1 MAEKKSENITNVKIR
16 VALHSLYAAI
26 FITIIKILAAYFSGS
41 LAVLT
46 EVVNSG
52 IDIFVCLVTIFSVT
66 YASKP
71 ADEDHNYGHEKAENF
86 SALIQVLF
94 LFGTSAFILYEG
106 IARLF
111 LHKPYDVNITIWIFA
126 ALIFSSVI
134 DFFRARTLNKI
145 ANETKSHALE
155 ADALHFSSDILASII
170 VIIGLV
176 FTYFGFEKADAIAAL
191 IVSGIIIYLGLKM
204 SRKAVD
210 SLLDRVPPGL
220 NEKIRYE
227 TLLIEGVEGI
237 QTIRLRSTGARIF
250 IDMTIEVSRIVP
262 FSKAHE
268 IMDAVERR
276 INMLIENA
284 DIVIHSE
291 PVETDKET
299 INDKIKIIVN
309 GFGMKCHDVFSHK
322 IGEEIISELH
332 IEVSDT
338 NDLTKAHD
346 KITEIEQKI
355 KSEIDIISKVKI
367 HIDEPSNILYDTIDI
382 TGKSSDMINEIKQIV
397 SSNKDV
403 ISGSDYNVIIT
414 NGKIRVSLNCIFDY
428 HFSLDE
434 VHDIVTLLESKILSQ
449 LKEKYPKLSNV
460 IIHAEPS
467 SINN

>member
-1 MAEKKSENITNVKIR
+1 LKKNSTGRIDNTDLKVK
-16 VALHSLYAAI
+16 VATSSLYAAI
-26 FITIIKILAAYFSGS
+26 FITLIKILAAYFSGS

-52 IDIFVCLVTIFSVT
+52 IDIFVCLVTIFSVK

-71 ADEDHNYGHEKAENF
+71 ADEDHNYGHEKVENF

-94 LFGTSAFILYEG
+94 LFGTSAFIIYEA

-111 LHKPYDVNITIWIFA
+111 LDKKADVNITIWIFA
-126 ALIFSSVI
+126 ALILSMTI
-134 DFFRARTLNKI
+134 DFFRAKKLNKI
-145 ANETKSHALE
+145 GDETNSQALK
-155 ADALHFSSDILASII
+155 ADALHFSSDILSSSI
-170 VIIGLV
+170 VIIGMV
-176 FTYFGFEKADAIAAL
+176 FTYLGFEKADAISAL
-191 IVSGIIIYLGLKM
+191 IVAVIIIGLGLNM

-220 NEKIRYE
+220 NEKLRYE

-237 QTIRLRSTGARIF
+237 RNIRIRSTGPRIF

-276 INMLIENA
+276 INQLIEHP
-284 DIVIHSE
+284 DVVIHSE

-309 GFGMKCHDVFSHK
+309 SAGMKCHDVFSHK
-322 IGEEIISELH
+322 IGDEIISELH

-346 KITEIEQKI
+346 KVTEIEQKI

-382 TGKSSDMINEIKQIV
+382 TGKSSEMI
-397 SSNKDV
+397 
-403 ISGSDYNVIIT
+403 
-414 NGKIRVSLNCIFDY
+414 
-428 HFSLDE
+428 
-434 VHDIVTLLESKILSQ
+434 
-449 LKEKYPKLSNV
+449 EK
-460 IIHAEPS
+460 
-467 SINN
+467 

>member
-1 MAEKKSENITNVKIR
+1 MKKNSTGRIDNTDLKVK
-16 VALHSLYAAI
+16 VATSSLYAAI
-26 FITIIKILAAYFSGS
+26 FITLIKILAAYFSGS

-52 IDIFVCLVTIFSVT
+52 IDIFVCLVTIFSVK

-71 ADEDHNYGHEKAENF
+71 ADEDHNYGHEKVENF

-94 LFGTSAFILYEG
+94 LFGTSAFIIYEA

-111 LHKPYDVNITIWIFA
+111 LDKKADVNITIWIFA
-126 ALIFSSVI
+126 ALILSMTI
-134 DFFRARTLNKI
+134 DFFRAKKLNKI
-145 ANETKSHALE
+145 GDETNSQALK
-155 ADALHFSSDILASII
+155 ADALHFSSDILSSSI
-170 VIIGLV
+170 VIIGMV
-176 FTYFGFEKADAIAAL
+176 FTYLGFEKADAISAL
-191 IVSGIIIYLGLKM
+191 IVAVIIIGLGLNM

-220 NEKIRYE
+220 NEKLRYE

-237 QTIRLRSTGARIF
+237 RNIRIRSTGPRIF

-276 INMLIENA
+276 INQLIEHP
-284 DIVIHSE
+284 DVVIHSE

-309 GFGMKCHDVFSHK
+309 SAGMKCHDVFSHK
-322 IGEEIISELH
+322 IGDEIISELH

-346 KITEIEQKI
+346 KVTEIEQKI

-382 TGKSSDMINEIKQIV
+382 TGKSSEMI
-397 SSNKDV
+397 
-403 ISGSDYNVIIT
+403 
-414 NGKIRVSLNCIFDY
+414 
-428 HFSLDE
+428 
-434 VHDIVTLLESKILSQ
+434 
-449 LKEKYPKLSNV
+449 EK
-460 IIHAEPS
+460 
-467 SINN
+467 